1 MEGELEEGGEG
12 GAMGVRGKEWRIED
26 KEGRKEGRKERRKRT
41 EEICNKIA

>member
-1 MEGELEEGGEG
+1 MGAGRRGWGGVNGTE
-12 GAMGVRGKEWRIED
+12 GKEWRIED